1 MIQVAITKV
10 CSFSDHLLSYD
21 WHTFLYV
28 SSPSITKL
36 KTFKTS
42 VHLAWPTNKK
52 HAYQKK
58 KKKTLPIYFSHKF
71 LVTKLSPA
79 LSFYSIKMMKL
90 EGLPGEEPVIW
101 LKRCVV
107 LLENRGDF
115 TLGSLWKNCA
125 GGAVHQEIFIF

>member
-1 MIQVAITKV
+1 MGGRTQQPERPCEKTQLVLCDVRNQDSIYSREEEGGSDWEQGLPGCWRLSILIQVAITKV

-52 HAYQKK
+52 HGYQKK
-58 KKKTLPIYFSHKF
+58 KSF
-71 LVTKLSPA
+71 L
-79 LSFYSIKMMKL
+79 
-90 EGLPGEEPVIW
+90 
-101 LKRCVV
+101 
-107 LLENRGDF
+107 
-115 TLGSLWKNCA
+115 
-125 GGAVHQEIFIF
+125 FIFHTNSE

>member
-1 MIQVAITKV
+1 MLCDVRNQDSVYSREEEGGSGWEQGLPGCWRLSILIQVAITKV

-52 HAYQKK
+52 HGYQKK
-58 KKKTLPIYFSHKF
+58 KNKKLPIYFSHKF
-71 LVTKLSPA
+71 RVTTLSPA
-79 LSFYSIKMMKL
+79 LFLYSIKMMKL
-90 EGLPGEEPVIW
+90 EGLPG
-101 LKRCVV
+101 
-107 LLENRGDF
+107 
-115 TLGSLWKNCA
+115 
-125 GGAVHQEIFIF
+125 